1 MAVSYH
7 TAGRDAKFGGELNR
21 MFVWTFHLGTPKA
34 DAALDGH
41 YEVKPVHIAI
51 VSKTAD

>member
-1 MAVSYH
+1 MSDASARPA
-7 TAGRDAKFGGELNR
+7 AGPKLPPYGLSITNEQAKH
-21 MFVWTFHLGTPKA
+21 VA

-51 VSKTAD
+51 VSKAAD